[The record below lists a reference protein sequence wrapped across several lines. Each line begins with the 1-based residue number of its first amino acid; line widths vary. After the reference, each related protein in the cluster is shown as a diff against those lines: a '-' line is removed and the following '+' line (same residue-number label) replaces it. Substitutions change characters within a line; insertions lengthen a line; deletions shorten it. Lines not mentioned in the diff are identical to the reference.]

1 MDTMRRFA
9 SAVRVMGV
17 AIGTATKPEGV
28 TVRYIIDS
36 KVSSF
41 TVKAFVAGLLS
52 AFGHS
57 PTIVIPDF
65 SGEVNLNLDA
75 VEQSSLRLVIQSVSL
90 NVTDDISEKDR
101 KEITRKM
108 QEEGLECD
116 AYPEIVYECTQGAG
130 SKTGDGQYSVTLNG
144 QLTLHGVTRNQPL
157 SARVSVTGDLLRAAG
172 EFSVNMSDYE
182 IPPVSAAGGTVKLK
196 DELKLSFNVSARK
209 QA

>member
-1 MDTMRRFA
+1 MNIAME
-9 SAVRVMGV
+9 S
-17 AIGTATKPEGV
+17 ATKPEGV
-28 TVRYIIDS
+28 TVHYIIDTRA
-36 KVSSF
+36 SSF

-57 PTIVIPDF
+57 PTIAISDF
-65 SGEVNLNLDA
+65 AGDVNLNPDA
-75 VEQSSLRLVIQSVSL
+75 IEQSSMRLVIQAASL

-108 QEEGLECD
+108 QEEVLECD
-116 AYPEIVYECTQGAG
+116 SYPEIVYECTQGAG

-144 QLTLHGVTRNQPL
+144 QLTLHGVPRNQPL
-157 SARVSVTGDLLRAAG
+157 SVSVSVTGDMLRAAG
-172 EFSVNMSDYE
+172 EFFVNISDYE

-196 DELKLSFNVSARK
+196 DEIKLTFMMLARK